1 MNYRIR
7 QLKREIK
14 KRGGCVIIS
23 EKIPDDAL
31 EAFLKEVLSC
41 PCCAQPDRRT
51 ERSTHGFV
59 GQPETKSNPRGEH

>member
-1 MNYRIR
+1 MNHRIR

-14 KRGGCVIIS
+14 GRGGSVIIS

-31 EAFLKEVLSC
+31 EAFLKEVLAC

-51 ERSTHGFV
+51 ERSAHGFV
-59 GQPETKSNPRGEH
+59 GGPDTKSNPQGAH

>member
-1 MNYRIR
+1 MNHRIR

-23 EKIPDDAL
+23 ERIPDDAL
-31 EAFLKEVLSC
+31 EAFLQEVLAC

-51 ERSTHGFV
+51 DRAAHGFV
-59 GQPETKSNPRGEH
+59 GQPESNEH